1 MGAKKTDPD
10 KAATSEQPAGIRSN
24 NLLKESVVVRFAG
37 DSGDGMQTVGELF
50 SDASALLGDAIVTFP
65 DFPSEIRAPAGSL
78 PGVSGFQ
85 VHFGSKH
92 VMTPGDKADALVV
105 MNPAALKVNLRELEP
120 KGLLIINTG
129 NFTPTNLKKALY
141 ETNPLDDP
149 ALEDE
154 FRVLKV
160 DINALTA
167 EALKDLPLK
176 PALKSRS
183 NNFFALGIASWVYS
197 RPLDMT
203 LEWIES
209 KWRDRLPLIADANS
223 FALKAGYIVGECKD
237 VDIPQYTVQ
246 KRVLSDG
253 VYRKITGNEA
263 TALGLIAA
271 SENSWRDLVLGSYPI
286 TPATPILETL
296 SKHRN
301 FNVKTVQAEDEI
313 AAIGVAIGASFA
325 GALGVTTTSG
335 PGLCLKSE
343 ALGLAVITELPLVV
357 VNVQRAGPSTGLPTK
372 TEQADLLQ
380 TLYGRNGESPVI
392 VVAADSP
399 ADCFDTAVEAARL
412 ALHYRTP
419 VVMLTDTYLANGSE
433 PWKIPAVTDI
443 PDLSVEPIKHGEEYV
458 PYKRDP
464 KTLARRLA
472 VPGRPG
478 FEHRIGGLEKTDAG
492 LVSYDAENHEKMC
505 RLRAKK
511 VERLAED
518 LPPAAVMGAES
529 GKVLV
534 VGWGS
539 TRGSI
544 TMAVEQ
550 LQTEGHSVSY
560 THLRHLNPL
569 PKNLGELLKQ
579 FDHVVAPELNLG
591 QLSLVMRAK
600 YLVDVK
606 SINRVQG
613 RAFLISDLVKE
624 IKQYLPEAGK

>member
-1 MGAKKTDPD
+1 MA
-10 KAATSEQPAGIRSN
+10 EQTN
-24 NLLKESVVVRFAG
+24 TLMEKDSVVVRFAG

-50 SDASALLGDAIVTFP
+50 ADASALLGDAIVTFP

-85 VHFGSKH
+85 VHFGAVN

-120 KGLLIINTG
+120 KGLLIVNTG
-129 NFTPTNLKKALY
+129 SFTPTNLKKALY

-149 ALEDE
+149 ALEEE
-154 FRVLKV
+154 FRVIKV
-160 DINALTA
+160 DINALTN
-167 EALKDLPLK
+167 EALKDMPLK
-176 PALKSRS
+176 PALRARCK
-183 NNFFALGIASWVYS
+183 NFFALGITYWVYS
-197 RPLDMT
+197 RPLEVT
-203 LEWIES
+203 LEWIET
-209 KWRDRLPLIADANS
+209 KWRDRIPLMADANS
-223 FALKAGYIVGECKD
+223 LALKTGYIVGENND
-237 VDIPQYTVQ
+237 IDIPQYIVH
-246 KRVLSDG
+246 KRMLEDG

-271 SENSWRDLVLGSYPI
+271 AENSWRDLVLGSYPI

-325 GALGVTTTSG
+325 GALAVTTTSG

-357 VNVQRAGPSTGLPTK
+357 INVQRAGPSTGLPTK

-380 TLYGRNGESPVI
+380 TLYGRNGESPV
-392 VVAADSP
+392 VVIAADSP
-399 ADCFDTAVEAARL
+399 SDCFDCAIEASRI
-412 ALHYRTP
+412 ALKYRTP

-433 PWKIPAVTDI
+433 PWKVPSVTDI
-443 PDLSVEPIKHGEEYV
+443 PDISVEPIRQGEEYV

-492 LVSYDAENHEKMC
+492 VVSYDAENHEKMC
-505 RLRAKK
+505 RLRADK
-511 VERLAED
+511 VKGIANDIPLPD
-518 LPPAAVMGAES
+518 LLGEPT
-529 GKVLV
+529 GKLLV
-534 VGWGS
+534 IGWGS
-539 TRGSI
+539 TYGAI
-544 TMAVEQ
+544 KMAVER
-550 LQTEGHSVSY
+550 LQSEKESVSY
-560 THLRHLNPL
+560 IHLRHINPL
-569 PKNLGELLKQ
+569 PNGLGELMKQ
-579 FDHVVAPELNLG
+579 FDTVVVPEMNLG
-591 QLSLVMRAK
+591 QLSLVLRAEF
-600 YLVDVK
+600 LVDVK
-606 SINRVQG
+606 SVNKVQG
-613 RAFLISDLVKE
+613 RMFQISELVDAFRKHL
-624 IKQYLPEAGK
+624 

>member
-1 MGAKKTDPD
+1 MAEKKSPLI
-10 KAATSEQPAGIRSN
+10 E
-24 NLLKESVVVRFAG
+24 KESVVVRFAG

-85 VHFGSKH
+85 VHFGSRH

-105 MNPAALKVNLRELEP
+105 MNPAALKVNLKELEP

-129 NFTPTNLKKALY
+129 NFTPVNLKKAAY

-149 ALEDE
+149 ALDDE

-160 DINALTA
+160 DINALVA
-167 EALKDLPLK
+167 ETLKELPLK

-183 NNFFALGIASWVYS
+183 KNFFALGITYWVFS
-197 RPLDMT
+197 RPLDAT

-209 KWRDRLPLIADANS
+209 KWREHLPLVADANS
-223 FALKAGYIVGECKD
+223 LALKAGYIVGENKD
-237 VDIPQYTVQ
+237 IDIPQYTIQ
-246 KRVLSDG
+246 QRALEDG

-313 AAIGVAIGASFA
+313 AAIGVALGAAFA

-343 ALGLAVITELPLVV
+343 ALGLAVITELPLVI

-380 TLYGRNGESPVI
+380 SLYGRNGESPVI

-399 ADCFDTAVEAARL
+399 ADCFDTAIEAARL
-412 ALHYRTP
+412 ALKYRTP
-419 VVMLTDTYLANGSE
+419 VIMLTDTYLANGSE
-433 PWKIPAVTDI
+433 PWKIPTVTDI
-443 PDLSVEPIKHGEEYV
+443 PDLSVEPIKMGEEYV
-458 PYKRDP
+458 PYRRSP

-472 VPGRPG
+472 IPGRPG
-478 FEHRIGGLEKTDAG
+478 FEHRIGGLEKTEDG
-492 LVSYDAENHEKMC
+492 VVSYDAENHEKMC
-505 RLRAKK
+505 RLRAQK

-518 LPPAAVMGAES
+518 LPPAEVVGEKS

-539 TRGSI
+539 TRGAI
-544 TMAVEQ
+544 AMAVER
-550 LQTEGHSVSY
+550 LQAEGKAVSHV
-560 THLRHLNPL
+560 HLRYLNPL
-569 PKNLGELLKQ
+569 PKNLGELMKQ

-591 QLSLVMRAK
+591 QLSLVLRAK

-606 SINRVQG
+606 SISKVQG
-613 RAFLISDLVKE
+613 RAFLISELVE
-624 IKQYLPEAGK
+624 QIKNYL

>member
-1 MGAKKTDPD
+1 MTEHKSQLMERD
-10 KAATSEQPAGIRSN
+10 
-24 NLLKESVVVRFAG
+24 SVVVRFAG

-50 SDASALLGDAIVTFP
+50 ADASALLGDAIVTFP

-85 VHFGSKH
+85 VHFGSNN

-120 KGLLIINTG
+120 KGLLIVNTG
-129 NFTPTNLKKALY
+129 AFTPANLKKALY

-154 FRVLKV
+154 FRVIKL
-160 DINALTA
+160 DIDALTA

-176 PALKSRS
+176 PALRARCK
-183 NNFFALGIASWVYS
+183 NFFALGITYWVFS
-197 RPLDMT
+197 RPLDLT
-203 LEWIES
+203 LDWIET
-209 KWRDRLPLIADANS
+209 KWREKLPMMADANS
-223 FALKAGYIVGECKD
+223 IALKTGYIVGENKD
-237 VDIPQYTVQ
+237 IDIPQYTVQ
-246 KRVLSDG
+246 KRVLADG
-253 VYRKITGNEA
+253 IYRKITGNEA

-357 VNVQRAGPSTGLPTK
+357 VNVQRAGPSTGMPTK

-380 TLYGRNGESPVI
+380 TLYGRNGESPVA

-399 ADCFDTAVEAARL
+399 ADCFACAIEAARI
-412 ALHYRTP
+412 ALKYRMP

-433 PWKIPAVTDI
+433 PWKIPAVTEI
-443 PDLSVEPIKHGEEYV
+443 PDISVEPIKHGTHYV
-458 PYKRDP
+458 PYRRDP
-464 KTLARRLA
+464 VTLARKLA
-472 VPGRPG
+472 IPGRPG
-478 FEHRIGGLEKTDAG
+478 FEHRIGGLEKTEAG

-505 RLRAKK
+505 RLRAEK
-511 VERLAED
+511 VKRIAND
-518 LPPAAVMGAES
+518 IPPVQVEGDAS
-529 GKVLV
+529 GKLLV
-534 VGWGS
+534 IGWGS
-539 TRGSI
+539 TRGAI
-544 TMAVEQ
+544 TMAVERLRAEGKKVSQ
-550 LQTEGHSVSY
+550 L
-560 THLRHLNPL
+560 HLRHLNPL
-569 PKNLGELLKQ
+569 PRNLGELMRA
-579 FDHVVAPELNLG
+579 FEHVVVPEINLG
-591 QLSLVMRAK
+591 QLSLVLRAE

-606 SINRVQG
+606 SFNRIQG
-613 RAFLISDLVKE
+613 RMFRISELVE
-624 IKQYLPEAGK
+624 GIRQYL

>member
-1 MGAKKTDPD
+1 MAETK
-10 KAATSEQPAGIRSN
+10 
-24 NLLKESVVVRFAG
+24 LKLEEKDSVVVRFAG

-50 SDASALLGDAIVTFP
+50 SDTSALLGDAILTFP
-65 DFPSEIRAPAGSL
+65 DFPSEIRAPLGSL

-85 VHFGSKH
+85 VHFGSKK

-129 NFTPTNLKKALY
+129 TFTPANLKKAHY

-154 FRVLKV
+154 FRVIKV

-167 EALKDLPLK
+167 DALADLPLK
-176 PALKSRS
+176 AALKSRS
-183 NNFFALGIASWVYS
+183 RNFFALGITYWVYS
-197 RPLDMT
+197 RPLEVT
-203 LEWIES
+203 LDWIES
-209 KWRDRLPLIADANS
+209 KWREKLPLVADANLL
-223 FALKAGYIVGECKD
+223 ALKTGYIVGENKD
-237 VDIPQYTVQ
+237 IDIPHYTVQ
-246 KRVLSDG
+246 RRALEDG
-253 VYRKITGNEA
+253 TYRKITGNEA

-296 SKHRN
+296 AKHRN

-357 VNVQRAGPSTGLPTK
+357 INVQRAGPSTGLPTK

-380 TLYGRNGESPVI
+380 ALYGRNGESPVV

-399 ADCFDTAVEAARL
+399 VDCFDTAIEASRI
-412 ALHYRTP
+412 ALKYRTP

-433 PWKIPAVTDI
+433 PWKIPTVTELPDI
-443 PDLSVEPIKHGEEYV
+443 SVVPIKHGEEYV
-458 PYKRDP
+458 PYQRNS

-472 VPGRPG
+472 LPGRPG
-478 FEHRIGGLEKTDAG
+478 FEHRIGGLEKTEAG
-492 LVSYDAENHEKMC
+492 AVSYDGENHEKMC
-505 RLRAKK
+505 RLRAEK
-511 VERLAED
+511 VAKMANS
-518 LPPAAVMGAES
+518 LPPAEVLGEKS

-534 VGWGS
+534 IGWGS

-550 LQTEGHSVSY
+550 LQAEGHAVSY

-569 PKNLGELLKQ
+569 PKNIGELMKQ
-579 FDHVVAPELNLG
+579 YDHVVAPEMNLG
-591 QLSLVMRAK
+591 QLSLVLRAK

-606 SINRVQG
+606 SINKVQG
-613 RAFLISDLVKE
+613 RAFLISELVE
-624 IKQYLPEAGK
+624 GIKKYL

>member
-1 MGAKKTDPD
+1 MAEKK
-10 KAATSEQPAGIRSN
+10 SN
-24 NLLKESVVVRFAG
+24 LIEKESVVVRFAG

-50 SDASALLGDAIVTFP
+50 SDASALLGDAIITFP

-85 VHFGSKH
+85 VHFGCRN

-105 MNPAALKVNLRELEP
+105 MNPAALKVNLKELEP
-120 KGLLIINTG
+120 KGLLIVNTG
-129 NFTPTNLKKALY
+129 NFTPANLKKALY

-160 DINALTA
+160 DINALVT
-167 EALKDLPLK
+167 ETLKELSLK
-176 PALKSRS
+176 PALKSRCK
-183 NNFFALGIASWVYS
+183 NFFALGITYWVFS
-197 RPLDMT
+197 RPLDAT

-209 KWRDRLPLIADANS
+209 KWREHQPLIADANS
-223 FALKAGYIVGECKD
+223 LALKAGFIVGENKD
-237 VDIPQYTVQ
+237 IDIPQYTIQ
-246 KRVLSDG
+246 PRVLEDG

-343 ALGLAVITELPLVV
+343 ALGLAVITELPLVI

-380 TLYGRNGESPVI
+380 SFYGRNGESPVI
-392 VVAADSP
+392 IVAAASP
-399 ADCFDTAVEAARL
+399 SDCFDTAIEAVRL
-412 ALHYRTP
+412 ALKYRTP
-419 VVMLTDTYLANGSE
+419 VIMLSDTYLANGSE
-433 PWKIPAVTDI
+433 PWKIPRVTEI
-443 PDLSVEPIKHGEEYV
+443 PDLSVEPIKAGEEYI
-458 PYKRDP
+458 PYQRDP

-472 VPGRPG
+472 IPGRPG
-478 FEHRIGGLEKTDAG
+478 FEHRIGGLEKTEDG
-492 LVSYDAENHEKMC
+492 VVSYDADNHEKMC
-505 RLRAKK
+505 RLRAQK

-518 LPPAAVMGAES
+518 LPPTKVTGEES

-539 TRGSI
+539 TRGAI
-544 TMAVEQ
+544 AMAVER
-550 LQTEGHSVSY
+550 LRSEGASVSCV
-560 THLRHLNPL
+560 HLRYLNPL
-569 PKNLGELLKQ
+569 PKNLENLMKQ
-579 FDHVVAPELNLG
+579 FDHVLAPELNLG
-591 QLSLVMRAK
+591 QLSLILRAK

-606 SINRVQG
+606 SINKVKG
-613 RAFLISDLVKE
+613 RAFLISELVDGIRE
-624 IKQYLPEAGK
+624 YL

>member
-1 MGAKKTDPD
+1 MAEK
-10 KAATSEQPAGIRSN
+10 ESN
-24 NLLKESVVVRFAG
+24 LIEKESVVVRFAG

-105 MNPAALKVNLRELEP
+105 MNPAALKVNLKELEP

-129 NFTPTNLKKALY
+129 NFTPVNLKKALY
-141 ETNPLDDP
+141 KTNPLDDP

-160 DINALTA
+160 DINTLVS
-167 EALKDLPLK
+167 EALKELPLK
-176 PALKSRS
+176 PALKSRCK
-183 NNFFALGIASWVYS
+183 NFFALGITYWVYS
-197 RPLDMT
+197 RPLDAT

-209 KWRDRLPLIADANS
+209 KWREHLPLIADANS
-223 FALKAGYIVGECKD
+223 LALKTGYIVGENKD
-237 VDIPQYTVQ
+237 IDIPQYTVH
-246 KRVLSDG
+246 KRVVEDG

-296 SKHRN
+296 AKHRN

-343 ALGLAVITELPLVV
+343 ALGLAVITELPLVI
-357 VNVQRAGPSTGLPTK
+357 VNVQRAGPCTGLPTK

-380 TLYGRNGESPVI
+380 SLYGRNGESPVI
-392 VVAADSP
+392 VIAADSP
-399 ADCFDTAVEAARL
+399 ADCFDTAIEAARL
-412 ALHYRTP
+412 ALKYRTP
-419 VVMLTDTYLANGSE
+419 VIMLTDTYLANGSE
-433 PWKIPAVTDI
+433 PWKIPTVTDI
-443 PDLSVEPIKHGEEYV
+443 PDLSVEPIKQGEEYV
-458 PYKRDP
+458 PYKRNS

-478 FEHRIGGLEKTDAG
+478 FEHRIGGLEKTEDG
-492 LVSYDAENHEKMC
+492 VVSYDGENHEEMC
-505 RLRAKK
+505 RIRARK

-518 LPPAAVMGAES
+518 LPPAKVMGEES

-539 TRGSI
+539 TRGAI
-544 TMAVEQ
+544 AMAVEQ
-550 LQTEGHSVSY
+550 LQTEGHAVSH
-560 THLRHLNPL
+560 THLRYLNPL
-569 PKNLGELLKQ
+569 PKNLGKLMKQ
-579 FDHVVAPELNLG
+579 FDQVVAPELNLG
-591 QLSLVMRAK
+591 QLSLVLRAK
-600 YLVDVK
+600 FLIDVK
-606 SINRVQG
+606 PISKVQG
-613 RAFLISDLVKE
+613 CSFLISELVE
-624 IKQYLPEAGK
+624 QIKKYL

>member
-1 MGAKKTDPD
+1 MA
-10 KAATSEQPAGIRSN
+10 EQTGS
-24 NLLKESVVVRFAG
+24 LMEKDSVVVRFAG

-50 SDASALLGDAIVTFP
+50 ADASALLGDAIVTFP
-65 DFPSEIRAPAGSL
+65 DFPSEIRAPSGSL

-85 VHFGSKH
+85 VHFGSKS

-120 KGLLIINTG
+120 KGLLIVNTG
-129 NFTPTNLKKALY
+129 AFNATNLKKALY
-141 ETNPLDDP
+141 TSNPLDDP
-149 ALEDE
+149 ALEE
-154 FRVLKV
+154 AYQVIKV
-160 DINALTA
+160 DINALTD
-167 EALKDLPLK
+167 EALKHLPLK
-176 PALKSRS
+176 PALRARCK
-183 NNFFALGIASWVYS
+183 NFFALGITYWVYS

-203 LEWIES
+203 LEWIET
-209 KWRDRLPLIADANS
+209 KWRTNLPMMADANS
-223 FALKAGYIVGECKD
+223 IALKTGYIVGENKD
-237 VDIPQYTVQ
+237 VNLPQYTVH
-246 KRVLSDG
+246 KRVLQDG
-253 VYRKITGNEA
+253 IYRKITGNEA

-271 SENSWRDLVLGSYPI
+271 AENSFRDLVLGSYPI

-343 ALGLAVITELPLVV
+343 ALGLAVITELPLIV

-380 TLYGRNGESPVI
+380 TFYGRNGESPVAI
-392 VVAADSP
+392 IAADSP
-399 ADCFDTAVEAARL
+399 ADCFNCAIEAARI

-433 PWKIPAVTDI
+433 PWKVPNVTDI
-443 PDLSVEPIKHGEEYV
+443 PDISVEPIKHGEPYV
-458 PYKRDP
+458 PYRRNP

-478 FEHRIGGLEKTDAG
+478 FEHRIGGLEKTEAG
-492 LVSYDAENHEKMC
+492 AVSYDAENHDKMC
-505 RLRAKK
+505 RLRAEK
-511 VERLAED
+511 VQRIAD
-518 LPPAAVMGAES
+518 SIPPVEVLGEKS

-534 VGWGS
+534 IGWGS
-539 TRGSI
+539 TRGAI
-544 TMAVEQ
+544 TMAVER
-550 LQTEGHSVSY
+550 LQTDGASVSY
-560 THLRHLNPL
+560 IHLRHLNPL
-569 PKNLGELLKQ
+569 PGNVGELMKQ
-579 FDHVVAPELNLG
+579 FEHVVVPEINLG
-591 QLSLVMRAK
+591 QLSRILRAE

-606 SINRVQG
+606 SINKVSG
-613 RAFLISDLVKE
+613 RMFLIADLVE
-624 IKQYLPEAGK
+624 GIQEFL

>member
-1 MGAKKTDPD
+1 MTEKKP
-10 KAATSEQPAGIRSN
+10 
-24 NLLKESVVVRFAG
+24 NLVEKDSVVVRFAG

-85 VHFGSKH
+85 VHFGAKQ

-129 NFTPTNLKKALY
+129 SFSKGNLKKALY

-154 FRVLKV
+154 FRLLKV

-176 PALKSRS
+176 PALKSRCK
-183 NNFFALGIASWVYS
+183 NFFALGITYWVYS
-197 RPLDMT
+197 RPPDAT
-203 LEWIES
+203 LEWIET
-209 KWRDRLPLIADANS
+209 KWREHLPLIADANS
-223 FALKAGYIVGECKD
+223 LALKAGYIVGENKD
-237 VDIPQYTVQ
+237 IDIPHYTVQ
-246 KRVLSDG
+246 KRVLEDG
-253 VYRKITGNEA
+253 TYRKITGNEA

-372 TEQADLLQ
+372 TEQSDLLQ
-380 TLYGRNGESPVI
+380 TLYGRNGESPV
-392 VVAADSP
+392 VVIAADSP
-399 ADCFDTAVEAARL
+399 ADCFDTAIEAVHL
-412 ALHYRTP
+412 ALKYRSP

-433 PWKIPAVTDI
+433 PWKIPGVTDI
-443 PDLSVEPIKHGEEYV
+443 PDLSVEPIRQGEDYV
-458 PYKRDP
+458 PYSRDP

-478 FEHRIGGLEKTDAG
+478 FEHRIGGLEKTDEG
-492 LVSYDAENHEKMC
+492 VVSYDPENHEKMC
-505 RLRAKK
+505 RLRARK
-511 VERLAED
+511 VERMAED
-518 LPPAAVMGAES
+518 LPPSEVMGKAD

-550 LQTEGHSVSY
+550 LQAEGHAISY
-560 THLRHLNPL
+560 THLRYLNPL
-569 PKNLGELLKQ
+569 PKNLGGLMKQ

-591 QLSLVMRAK
+591 QLSLVLRAK

-606 SINRVQG
+606 SISKVQG
-613 RAFLISDLVKE
+613 RAFLISELVEQIKE
-624 IKQYLPEAGK
+624 YL

>member
-1 MGAKKTDPD
+1 MTEPKTHLMEKD
-10 KAATSEQPAGIRSN
+10 
-24 NLLKESVVVRFAG
+24 SVVVRFAG

-50 SDASALLGDAIVTFP
+50 ADASALLGDAIVTFP
-65 DFPSEIRAPAGSL
+65 DFPSEIRAPSGSL

-85 VHFGSKH
+85 VHFGCKS
-92 VMTPGDKADALVV
+92 VMTPGDKADALIV

-120 KGLLIINTG
+120 KGLLIVNTG
-129 NFTPTNLKKALY
+129 AFNTANLKKALY
-141 ETNPLDDP
+141 TSNPLDDP

-154 FRVLKV
+154 YRVLKV

-167 EALKDLPLK
+167 EALKDLPLNPSLRARCK
-176 PALKSRS
+176 
-183 NNFFALGIASWVYS
+183 NFFALGITYWVYS

-203 LEWIES
+203 LEWIET
-209 KWRDRLPLIADANS
+209 KWRKTLPLMADANS
-223 FALKAGYIVGECKD
+223 IALKIGYIVGENKD
-237 VDIPQYTVQ
+237 LDIPHYSVNR
-246 KRVLSDG
+246 RVLEDG
-253 VYRKITGNEA
+253 IYRKITGNEA

-271 SENSWRDLVLGSYPI
+271 AENSFRDLVLGSYPI

-296 SKHRN
+296 AKHRN

-380 TLYGRNGESPVI
+380 TFYGRNGESPVAI
-392 VVAADSP
+392 IAADSP
-399 ADCFDTAVEAARL
+399 GDCFDCAIEAARI

-433 PWKIPAVTDI
+433 PWKVPDVTDI
-443 PDLSVEPIKHGEEYV
+443 PDISVEPIKHGESYA
-458 PYKRDP
+458 PYQRNS

-478 FEHRIGGLEKTDAG
+478 FEHRIGGLEKTEAG
-492 LVSYDAENHEKMC
+492 AVSYDAENHDKMC
-505 RLRAKK
+505 RLRAEK
-511 VERLAED
+511 VQRIADNIPEAQVLGKAK
-518 LPPAAVMGAES
+518 

-534 VGWGS
+534 IGWGS
-539 TRGSI
+539 TRGAI
-544 TMAVEQ
+544 TMAVER
-550 LQTEGHSVSY
+550 LQTEGASVSY

-569 PKNLGELLKQ
+569 PKNLGELMTQ
-579 FDHVVAPELNLG
+579 FEHVVVPELNLG
-591 QLSLVMRAK
+591 QLSRILRAE

-606 SINRVQG
+606 SINKVPG
-613 RAFLISDLVKE
+613 RMFQISDLVAGIRE
-624 IKQYLPEAGK
+624 YL

>member
-1 MGAKKTDPD
+1 MAETKKNTLMEKD
-10 KAATSEQPAGIRSN
+10 
-24 NLLKESVVVRFAG
+24 SVVVRFAG

-50 SDASALLGDAIVTFP
+50 ADASALLGDAIVTFP

-85 VHFGSKH
+85 VHFGATN
-92 VMTPGDKADALVV
+92 VMTPGDRADALVV

-129 NFTPTNLKKALY
+129 SFTPTNLKKALY

-154 FRVLKV
+154 FRVIKV
-160 DINALTA
+160 DINALTN
-167 EALKDLPLK
+167 EALKEMPLK
-176 PALKSRS
+176 PALRARCK
-183 NNFFALGIASWVYS
+183 NFFALGITYWVYS
-197 RPLDMT
+197 RPLELT
-203 LEWIES
+203 LEWIET
-209 KWRDRLPLIADANS
+209 KWREKIPLMADANS
-223 FALKAGYIVGECKD
+223 LALKTGYIVGENKD
-237 VDIPQYTVQ
+237 VDIPQYTVH
-246 KRVLSDG
+246 KRMLGDG

-325 GALGVTTTSG
+325 GALAVTTTSG

-380 TLYGRNGESPVI
+380 TLYGRNGESPV
-392 VVAADSP
+392 VVLAADSP
-399 ADCFDTAVEAARL
+399 SDCFDCAIEASRL
-412 ALHYRTP
+412 ALKYRTP

-433 PWKIPAVTDI
+433 PWKIPGVTDI
-443 PDLSVEPIKHGEEYV
+443 PDISVEPIRQGEEYV
-458 PYKRDP
+458 PYKRDS

-478 FEHRIGGLEKTDAG
+478 FEHRIGGLEKTETG

-505 RLRAKK
+505 RLRAEKIK
-511 VERLAED
+511 GIANDIPLPD
-518 LPPAAVMGAES
+518 LLGEPK

-534 VGWGS
+534 IGWGS
-539 TRGSI
+539 THGAIR
-544 TMAVEQ
+544 MAVER
-550 LQTEGHSVSY
+550 LHAEKRSVSY
-560 THLRHLNPL
+560 IHLRHLNPL
-569 PKNLGELLKQ
+569 PLGLGELMKS
-579 FDHVVAPELNLG
+579 FDTVVLPEMNLG
-591 QLSLVMRAK
+591 QLSLVLRAE
-600 YLVDVK
+600 YLIDVK
-606 SINRVQG
+606 SINKVQG
-613 RAFLISDLVKE
+613 RMFQISELVESIKE
-624 IKQYLPEAGK
+624 YL

>member
-1 MGAKKTDPD
+1 MTEKKSD
-10 KAATSEQPAGIRSN
+10 
-24 NLLKESVVVRFAG
+24 LLEKDSVVVRFAG

-50 SDASALLGDAIVTFP
+50 SDASALLGDSIVTFP

-85 VHFGSKH
+85 VHFGSRR
-92 VMTPGDKADALVV
+92 VMTPGDRADALVV
-105 MNPAALKVNLRELEP
+105 MNPAALKVNLKYLEP
-120 KGLLIINTG
+120 KGLLIVNSG
-129 NFTPTNLKKALY
+129 NFTPPNLKKALY
-141 ETNPLDDP
+141 KKNPLDDP

-154 FRVLKV
+154 FRVIKV
-160 DINALTA
+160 DINTLTT
-167 EALKDLPLK
+167 EALKELPLK
-176 PALKSRS
+176 PALKSRCR
-183 NNFFALGIASWVYS
+183 NFFALGIASWVYS
-197 RPLDMT
+197 RPLDAT

-209 KWRDRLPLIADANS
+209 KWRERLPLIADANS
-223 FALKAGYIVGECKD
+223 LALKTGYIVGENKD
-237 VDIPQYTVQ
+237 VDIPHYTVQ
-246 KRVLSDG
+246 RRALEDG
-253 VYRKITGNEA
+253 IYRKITGNEA

-286 TPATPILETL
+286 TPATPILEML

-313 AAIGVAIGASFA
+313 AAIGVAIGASFS
-325 GALGVTTTSG
+325 GAIGVTTTSG

-380 TLYGRNGESPVI
+380 ALYGRNGESPVI

-399 ADCFDTAVEAARL
+399 ADCFDTAIEAVRL
-412 ALHYRTP
+412 ALKYRSP

-433 PWKIPAVTDI
+433 PWKIPEVTKL
-443 PDLSVEPIKHGEEYV
+443 PDVSVEPIKHGEEYV
-458 PYKRDP
+458 PYQRDP

-492 LVSYDAENHEKMC
+492 IVSYDAGNHEKMC
-505 RLRAKK
+505 RLRARKI
-511 VERLAED
+511 ERLAED
-518 LPPAAVMGAES
+518 LPPAAVLGEES

-539 TRGSI
+539 TRGPI
-544 TMAVEQ
+544 NMAVER
-550 LQTEGHSVSY
+550 LQAEGHSVSHV
-560 THLRHLNPL
+560 HLRHLNPL
-569 PKNLGELLKQ
+569 PKNLGELMKR
-579 FDHVVAPELNLG
+579 FDHVVAPEINLG
-591 QLSLVMRAK
+591 QLSLVLRAK

-606 SINRVQG
+606 SISKVQG
-613 RAFLISDLVKE
+613 RAFLISELVEQIKE
-624 IKQYLPEAGK
+624 YL

>member
-1 MGAKKTDPD
+1 MVEQTDRMMEKD
-10 KAATSEQPAGIRSN
+10 
-24 NLLKESVVVRFAG
+24 SVVIRFAG

-50 SDASALLGDAIVTFP
+50 ADASALLGDAIVTFP

-85 VHFGSKH
+85 VNFGAAN
-92 VMTPGDKADALVV
+92 VRTPGDRADALVV
-105 MNPAALKVNLRELEP
+105 MNPAALKVNLHELEP

-129 NFTPTNLKKALY
+129 GFTPSNLKKALY
-141 ETNPLDDP
+141 DTSPLDDA

-154 FRVLKV
+154 YRVIKV
-160 DINALTA
+160 DINALTN
-167 EALKDLPLK
+167 EALKDLPLT
-176 PALKSRS
+176 PALRARCK
-183 NNFFALGIASWVYS
+183 NFFALGIAYWVFS

-203 LEWIES
+203 LEWIET
-209 KWRDRLPLIADANS
+209 KWRERLPLMADANS
-223 FALKAGYIVGECKD
+223 LALKAGYIVGENKN
-237 VDIPQYTVQ
+237 VDIPRYTVHRR
-246 KRVLSDG
+246 KLEDG

-286 TPATPILETL
+286 TPATPILEIL
-296 SKHRN
+296 AKHRN

-380 TLYGRNGESPVI
+380 TLYGRNGESPVA

-399 ADCFDTAVEAARL
+399 ADCFECAIEASRI
-412 ALHYRTP
+412 ALKYRTP

-433 PWKIPAVTDI
+433 PWKIPAVTEI
-443 PDLSVEPIKHGEEYV
+443 PDISVEPIKHGEEYV
-458 PYKRDP
+458 PYRRDP
-464 KTLARRLA
+464 KTGARRLA

-478 FEHRIGGLEKTDAG
+478 FEHRIGGLEKTEAG
-492 LVSYDAENHEKMC
+492 QVSYDGENHERMC
-505 RLRAKK
+505 RLRAEK
-511 VERLAED
+511 VKGIAND
-518 LPPAAVMGAES
+518 IPLPRVLGEES
-529 GKVLV
+529 GKLLL

-539 TRGSI
+539 TRGAI
-544 TMAVEQ
+544 TMAVER
-550 LQTEGHSVSY
+550 LQADGQPVSY
-560 THLRHLNPL
+560 IHLRHIHPL
-569 PKNLGELLKQ
+569 PHGLGELFRQ
-579 FDHVVAPELNLG
+579 FETVVVPEINLG
-591 QLSLVMRAK
+591 QLSLVLRAE

-613 RAFLISDLVKE
+613 RMFRVAELMDAIREL
-624 IKQYLPEAGK
+624 L

>member
-1 MGAKKTDPD
+1 MAESTNTLMEKD
-10 KAATSEQPAGIRSN
+10 
-24 NLLKESVVVRFAG
+24 SVVVRFAG

-50 SDASALLGDAIVTFP
+50 ADASALLGDAIVTFP
-65 DFPSEIRAPAGSL
+65 DYPSEIRAPAGSL

-85 VHFGSKH
+85 VHFGATS

-120 KGLLIINTG
+120 KGLLIVNTG
-129 NFTPTNLKKALY
+129 SFTAANLKKANY

-149 ALEDE
+149 ALEEE
-154 FRVLKV
+154 FRLIKV
-160 DINALTA
+160 DINALTN
-167 EALKDLPLK
+167 EALKEMPLK
-176 PALKSRS
+176 PALRARCK
-183 NNFFALGIASWVYS
+183 NFFALGITYWVFS

-203 LEWIES
+203 LEWIET
-209 KWRDRLPLIADANS
+209 KWREHLPMMADANS
-223 FALKAGYIVGECKD
+223 LALKTGYIVGENKD
-237 VDIPQYTVQ
+237 VDIPQYTVH
-246 KRVLSDG
+246 KRMLEDG
-253 VYRKITGNEA
+253 IYRKITGNEA

-271 SENSWRDLVLGSYPI
+271 AENSWRDLVLGSYPI

-313 AAIGVAIGASFA
+313 AAIGVAIGAAFA
-325 GALGVTTTSG
+325 GALAVTTTSG

-380 TLYGRNGESPVI
+380 TLYGRNGESPVVAI
-392 VVAADSP
+392 AADSP
-399 ADCFDTAVEAARL
+399 SDCFNCAIEAARI
-412 ALHYRTP
+412 ALKYRTP

-433 PWKIPAVTDI
+433 PWKVPEVTDI
-443 PDLSVEPIKHGEEYV
+443 PDISVEPIKHGENYV
-458 PYKRDP
+458 PYQRDP

-478 FEHRIGGLEKTDAG
+478 FEHRIGGLEKTEVG

-505 RLRAKK
+505 RLRAQK
-511 VERLAED
+511 VKGIAND
-518 LPPAAVMGAES
+518 IALPDVLGEQR

-539 TRGSI
+539 TRGAIS
-544 TMAVEQ
+544 MAVER
-550 LQTEGHSVSY
+550 LRKEGKAVGY
-560 THLRHLNPL
+560 IHLRHLNPL
-569 PKNLGELLKQ
+569 PHGLGDLMKQ
-579 FDHVVAPELNLG
+579 FETVVVPEMNLG
-591 QLSLVMRAK
+591 QLSLVLRAEF
-600 YLVDVK
+600 LVDVK
-606 SINRVQG
+606 SISKVQG
-613 RAFLISDLVKE
+613 RMFQIAELVEAISD
-624 IKQYLPEAGK
+624 YL

>member
-1 MGAKKTDPD
+1 MAKGDTHLIERD
-10 KAATSEQPAGIRSN
+10 A
-24 NLLKESVVVRFAG
+24 VVIRFAG

-50 SDASALLGDAIVTFP
+50 ADASALLGDAIVTFP

-85 VHFGSKH
+85 VHFGSGSI
-92 VMTPGDKADALVV
+92 MTPGDKADALIV

-120 KGLLIINTG
+120 KGLLIANTG
-129 NFTPTNLKKALY
+129 EFTPANLRKALY

-154 FRVLKV
+154 YRVIKI
-160 DINALTA
+160 DINTLTDGALR
-167 EALKDLPLK
+167 DLPLK
-176 PALKSRS
+176 PALRARCK
-183 NNFFALGIASWVYS
+183 NFFALGVAYWVFS
-197 RPLDMT
+197 RPLDLT
-203 LEWIES
+203 LEWIEA
-209 KWRDRLPLIADANS
+209 KWRKTLPMMADANS
-223 FALKAGYIVGECKD
+223 LALKAGYIVGENKD
-237 VDIPQYTVQ
+237 VDIPQYTVH
-246 KRVLSDG
+246 KRMLEDG
-253 VYRKITGNEA
+253 IYRKITGNEA

-357 VNVQRAGPSTGLPTK
+357 VNVQRAGPSTGMPTK

-380 TLYGRNGESPVI
+380 TLYGRNGESPVV

-399 ADCFDTAVEAARL
+399 ADCFDCAIEAARL
-412 ALHYRTP
+412 ALKYRTP
-419 VVMLTDTYLANGSE
+419 VVMLSDTYLANGSE

-443 PDLSVEPIKHGEEYV
+443 PDISVEPIKHGEQYI
-458 PYKRDP
+458 PYRRDP
-464 KTLARRLA
+464 RTLARRLA

-478 FEHRIGGLEKTDAG
+478 FEHRIGGLEKTETGA
-492 LVSYDAENHEKMC
+492 VSYDADNHEKMC
-505 RLRAKK
+505 RLRAEK
-511 VERLAED
+511 VARIAGD
-518 LPPAAVMGAES
+518 IPPAEVRGDRD

-539 TRGSI
+539 TRGAI
-544 TMAVEQ
+544 TVAVDRLRAEGLAVGQ
-550 LQTEGHSVSY
+550 L
-560 THLRHLNPL
+560 HLRHLNPL
-569 PKNLGELLKQ
+569 PANLGDVLRAYE
-579 FDHVVAPELNLG
+579 HVVCAELNLG
-591 QLSLVMRAK
+591 QLSRVLRAE

-606 SINRVQG
+606 SFNRIQG
-613 RAFLISDLVKE
+613 RMFRIDELMEGIREYV
-624 IKQYLPEAGK
+624 

>member
-1 MGAKKTDPD
+1 MA
-10 KAATSEQPAGIRSN
+10 EQTN
-24 NLLKESVVVRFAG
+24 TLMEKDSVVVRFAG

-50 SDASALLGDAIVTFP
+50 ADASALLGDAIVTFP

-85 VHFGSKH
+85 VHFGATN

-129 NFTPTNLKKALY
+129 SFTPTNLKKALY
-141 ETNPLDDP
+141 EINPLDDP

-154 FRVLKV
+154 FRVIKV
-160 DINALTA
+160 DINALTN
-167 EALKDLPLK
+167 EALKDMPLK
-176 PALKSRS
+176 PALRARCK
-183 NNFFALGIASWVYS
+183 NFFALGITYWVFS

-203 LEWIES
+203 LEWIET
-209 KWRDRLPLIADANS
+209 KWREKIPLMADANS
-223 FALKAGYIVGECKD
+223 LALKTGYIVGENKD
-237 VDIPQYTVQ
+237 VDIPQYTVH
-246 KRVLSDG
+246 KRMLEDG

-380 TLYGRNGESPVI
+380 TLYGRNGESPV
-392 VVAADSP
+392 VVIAADSP
-399 ADCFDTAVEAARL
+399 SDCFDCAIEASRI
-412 ALHYRTP
+412 ALKFRTP

-433 PWKIPAVTDI
+433 PWKVPSVTDI
-443 PDLSVEPIKHGEEYV
+443 PDISVEPIKHGEDYI

-478 FEHRIGGLEKTDAG
+478 FEHRIGGLEKTETG

-505 RLRAKK
+505 RLRAEK
-511 VERLAED
+511 VKGIAHD
-518 LPPAAVMGAES
+518 IPLPDVLGEQS

-534 VGWGS
+534 IGWGS
-539 TRGSI
+539 TYGAIR
-544 TMAVEQ
+544 MAAERMQ
-550 LQTEGHSVSY
+550 ADGLSVSY
-560 THLRHLNPL
+560 IHLRHLNPL
-569 PKNLGELLKQ
+569 PNGLGELMKQ
-579 FDHVVAPELNLG
+579 FETVVVPEMNLG
-591 QLSLVMRAK
+591 QLSLILRAE

-606 SINRVQG
+606 SINKIKG
-613 RAFLISDLVKE
+613 RMFQISELVDA
-624 IKQYLPEAGK
+624 IKDHL

>member
-1 MGAKKTDPD
+1 MADKTDALMEKD
-10 KAATSEQPAGIRSN
+10 
-24 NLLKESVVVRFAG
+24 SVVVRFAG

-50 SDASALLGDAIVTFP
+50 ADASALLGDAIVTFP
-65 DFPSEIRAPAGSL
+65 DFPSEIRAPSGSL

-85 VHFGSKH
+85 VHFGASN
-92 VMTPGDKADALVV
+92 VMTPGDRADALVV

-129 NFTPTNLKKALY
+129 GFTPANLKKALY

-149 ALEDE
+149 ALEEE
-154 FRVLKV
+154 FRVIKV
-160 DINALTA
+160 DINALTN
-167 EALKDLPLK
+167 EALKDMPLK
-176 PALKSRS
+176 PALRARCK
-183 NNFFALGIASWVYS
+183 NFFALGITYWVFS

-203 LEWIES
+203 LEWIET
-209 KWRDRLPLIADANS
+209 KWRERIPLMADANS
-223 FALKAGYIVGECKD
+223 LALKTGYIVGENKD
-237 VDIPQYTVQ
+237 IDIPQYTVH
-246 KRVLSDG
+246 KRMLEDG

-325 GALGVTTTSG
+325 GSLGVTTTSG

-380 TLYGRNGESPVI
+380 TLYGRNGESPV
-392 VVAADSP
+392 VVIAADSP
-399 ADCFDTAVEAARL
+399 ADCFNCAIEAASL
-412 ALHYRTP
+412 ALKYRTP

-433 PWKIPAVTDI
+433 PWKVPTVTEI
-443 PDLSVEPIKHGEEYV
+443 PDISVEPIRHGEEYI
-458 PYKRDP
+458 PYRRDP

-472 VPGRPG
+472 IPGRPG
-478 FEHRIGGLEKTDAG
+478 FEHRIGGLEKTEAG

-505 RLRAKK
+505 RLRAEK
-511 VERLAED
+511 VKNIANGIS
-518 LPPAAVMGAES
+518 LPEVLGEQT
-529 GKVLV
+529 GDVLV

-539 TRGSI
+539 TRGAI
-544 TMAVEQ
+544 TMAVER
-550 LQTEGHSVSY
+550 LQADGHSVSY
-560 THLRHLNPL
+560 IHLRHINPL
-569 PKNLGELLKQ
+569 PNGLGDLLKK
-579 FDHVVAPELNLG
+579 FKTVVVPEMNLG
-591 QLSLVMRAK
+591 QLSLVLRAE

-606 SINRVQG
+606 SINKVQG
-613 RAFLISDLVKE
+613 RMFQISELVDDIRE
-624 IKQYLPEAGK
+624 HLQGENHGSN

>member
-1 MGAKKTDPD
+1 MAEKK
-10 KAATSEQPAGIRSN
+10 SN
-24 NLLKESVVVRFAG
+24 LIEKDSVVVRFAG

-50 SDASALLGDAIVTFP
+50 ADASALLGDAIVTFP

-85 VHFGSKH
+85 VHFGCTS
-92 VMTPGDKADALVV
+92 VMTPGDKADALIV

-120 KGLLIINTG
+120 KGLLIVNTG
-129 NFTPTNLKKALY
+129 SFTAPNLKKALY

-154 FRVLKV
+154 YTVFKV

-176 PALKSRS
+176 PALRARCK
-183 NNFFALGIASWVYS
+183 NFFSLGIAYWVYS

-203 LEWIES
+203 LEWIET
-209 KWRDRLPLIADANS
+209 KWREKLPMMADANTL
-223 FALKAGYIVGECKD
+223 ALKAGFIVGENKD
-237 VDIPQYTVQ
+237 ISLPQYSVH
-246 KRVLSDG
+246 KRILEDG
-253 VYRKITGNEA
+253 IYRKITGNEA

-313 AAIGVAIGASFA
+313 AAIGVAIGAAFA

-380 TLYGRNGESPVI
+380 TLYGRNGESPVAVI
-392 VVAADSP
+392 AADSP
-399 ADCFDTAVEAARL
+399 SDCFDCAIEAARI
-412 ALHYRTP
+412 ALKFRTP

-433 PWKIPAVTDI
+433 PWKVPEVTDI
-443 PDLSVEPIKHGEEYV
+443 PDISVEPIKQGEAYI
-458 PYKRDP
+458 PYQRDP

-478 FEHRIGGLEKTDAG
+478 FEHRIGGLEKTENG
-492 LVSYDAENHEKMC
+492 VVSYDAENHETMC
-505 RLRAKK
+505 RLRAEK
-511 VERLAED
+511 VQRIAD
-518 LPPAAVMGAES
+518 DIPPLHVMGDPN

-539 TRGSI
+539 TRGAI
-544 TMAVEQ
+544 TMAVER
-550 LQTEGHSVSY
+550 LQADGEFVAY
-560 THLRHLNPL
+560 VHLRHLNPL
-569 PKNLGELLKQ
+569 PKDLGELMKQ
-579 FDHVVAPELNLG
+579 FDHVVVPELNLG
-591 QLSLVMRAK
+591 QLSLVLRAE

-606 SINRVQG
+606 SISKVQG
-613 RAFLISDLVKE
+613 RMFLISELVAGIKE
-624 IKQYLPEAGK
+624 YL

>member
-1 MGAKKTDPD
+1 MT
-10 KAATSEQPAGIRSN
+10 EQTAS
-24 NLLKESVVVRFAG
+24 LMEKDSVVVRFAG

-50 SDASALLGDAIVTFP
+50 ADASALLGDAIVTFP

-85 VHFGSKH
+85 VHFGASN

-129 NFTPTNLKKALY
+129 GFTAVNLKKALY

-149 ALEDE
+149 ALEEE
-154 FRVLKV
+154 FRVIKV
-160 DINALTA
+160 DINALTN
-167 EALKDLPLK
+167 EALKDMPLK
-176 PALKSRS
+176 PALRARCK
-183 NNFFALGIASWVYS
+183 NFFALGITYWVYS

-203 LEWIES
+203 LEWIET
-209 KWRDRLPLIADANS
+209 KWRENLPMMADANS
-223 FALKAGYIVGECKD
+223 LALKAGYIVGENKD
-237 VDIPQYTVQ
+237 IDIPQYTVH
-246 KRVLSDG
+246 RRMLGDG

-271 SENSWRDLVLGSYPI
+271 AENSWRDLVLGSYPI

-380 TLYGRNGESPVI
+380 TLYGRNGESPVAVI
-392 VVAADSP
+392 AADSP
-399 ADCFDTAVEAARL
+399 ADCFDCAIEAARI
-412 ALHYRTP
+412 ALKFRSP

-433 PWKIPAVTDI
+433 PWKVPEVTDI
-443 PDLSVEPIKHGEEYV
+443 PDISVEPIKHGEEYV
-458 PYKRDP
+458 PYRRDTR
-464 KTLARRLA
+464 TLARRLA
-472 VPGRPG
+472 IPGRPG
-478 FEHRIGGLEKTDAG
+478 FEHRIGGLEKTEAG
-492 LVSYDAENHEKMC
+492 LVSYDAENHEAMC
-505 RLRAKK
+505 RLRAAK
-511 VERLAED
+511 VKGIAND
-518 LPPAAVMGAES
+518 IALPEVLGADS
-529 GKVLV
+529 GQVLV

-539 TRGSI
+539 TRGAI
-544 TMAVEQ
+544 TMAVER
-550 LQTEGHSVSY
+550 LLAEGKSVGY
-560 THLRHLNPL
+560 IHLRHINPL
-569 PKNLGELLKQ
+569 PNGLGDLMRK
-579 FDHVVAPELNLG
+579 FKTVVVPEMNLG
-591 QLSLVMRAK
+591 QLSLVLRAE

-606 SINRVQG
+606 SISKVQG
-613 RAFLISDLVKE
+613 RMFQISELVE
-624 IKQYLPEAGK
+624 AIRNYL

>member
-1 MGAKKTDPD
+1 MASKKTASSNKSAKESPAEPD
-10 KAATSEQPAGIRSN
+10 FIE
-24 NLLKESVVVRFAG
+24 KESVVVRFAG

-85 VHFGSKH
+85 VHFGNER

-105 MNPAALKVNLRELEP
+105 MNPAALKVNLVELES

-129 NFTPTNLKKALY
+129 SFTPANLKKAMY
-141 ETNPLDDP
+141 TTNPLDDP
-149 ALEDE
+149 ALDDE
-154 FRVLKV
+154 YRVIKV

-176 PALKSRS
+176 PVLKSRS
-183 NNFFALGIASWVYS
+183 MNFFALGITYWVYS
-197 RPLDMT
+197 RPIDMT
-203 LEWIES
+203 LEWIET
-209 KWRDRLPLIADANS
+209 KWRKTLPLIADANS
-223 FALKAGYIVGECKD
+223 LALKAGYIVGENKD
-237 VDIPQYTVQ
+237 VNIPQCTVQ
-246 KRVLSDG
+246 HRELGDG
-253 VYRKITGNEA
+253 IYRKITGNEA
-263 TALGLIAA
+263 TALGLIVA

-392 VVAADSP
+392 VIAADSP
-399 ADCFDTAVEAARL
+399 ADCFDTAIEACRI
-412 ALHYRTP
+412 ALKYRSP

-433 PWKIPAVTDI
+433 PWKVPDVSTL

-458 PYKRDP
+458 PYRRDP

-472 VPGRPG
+472 IPGRPG
-478 FEHRIGGLEKTDAG
+478 FEHRIGGLEKTEAG
-492 LVSYDAENHEKMC
+492 AVSYDAKNHEEMC

-511 VERLAED
+511 VERLADD
-518 LPPAAVMGAES
+518 LPPVDVMGEPS

-539 TRGSI
+539 TRGAI
-544 TMAVEQ
+544 TVAINQ
-550 LQTEGHSVSY
+550 LQAKGHSVSY
-560 THLRHLNPL
+560 VHLRYLNPL
-569 PKNLGELLKQ
+569 PKNLGDLMKQ
-579 FDHVVAPELNLG
+579 FDHVIAPELNLG
-591 QLSLVMRAK
+591 QLSMVLRAK

-606 SINRVQG
+606 SINKIQG
-613 RAFLISDLVKE
+613 RAFQIIDLVKG
-624 IKQYLPEAGK
+624 ITQYL

>member
-1 MGAKKTDPD
+1 MTEKT
-10 KAATSEQPAGIRSN
+10 A
-24 NLLKESVVVRFAG
+24 NLVEKDSVVVRFAG

-50 SDASALLGDAIVTFP
+50 ADASALLGDAIVTFP
-65 DFPSEIRAPAGSL
+65 DFPSEIRAPSGSL

-85 VHFGSKH
+85 VHFGCKS
-92 VMTPGDKADALVV
+92 VLTPGDKADALVV

-120 KGLLIINTG
+120 KGLLIVNTG
-129 NFTPTNLKKALY
+129 AFTPSNLKKALY

-154 FRVLKV
+154 YRVLRV
-160 DINALTA
+160 DINALTE

-176 PALKSRS
+176 PALRARCK
-183 NNFFALGIASWVYS
+183 NFFALGITYWVFS

-203 LEWIES
+203 LEWIEA
-209 KWRDRLPLIADANS
+209 KWRKNLPMMADANS
-223 FALKAGYIVGECKD
+223 IALKAGYIVGENKD
-237 VDIPQYTVQ
+237 IDIPHYSVN
-246 KRVLSDG
+246 KRVLQDG
-253 VYRKITGNEA
+253 IYRKITGNEA

-271 SENSWRDLVLGSYPI
+271 AENSWRDLVLGSYPI

-343 ALGLAVITELPLVV
+343 ALGLAVITELPLIV

-380 TLYGRNGESPVI
+380 TFYGRNGESPVAI
-392 VVAADSP
+392 IAADSP
-399 ADCFDTAVEAARL
+399 ADCFDCAIEAARI

-433 PWKIPAVTDI
+433 PWKVPNVTDI
-443 PDLSVEPIKHGEEYV
+443 PDISVEPIKHGDTYV

-478 FEHRIGGLEKTDAG
+478 FEHRIGGLEKTEAG
-492 LVSYDAENHEKMC
+492 VVSYDSENHDKMC
-505 RLRAKK
+505 RLRAEK
-511 VERLAED
+511 VQRIANDIPLAKVLGD
-518 LPPAAVMGAES
+518 MK

-534 VGWGS
+534 IGWGS
-539 TRGSI
+539 TRGAI
-544 TMAVEQ
+544 TMAVER
-550 LQTEGHSVSY
+550 LQAEGCSVSY

-569 PKNLGELLKQ
+569 PRNLGELMKQ
-579 FDHVVAPELNLG
+579 FDHVIVPELNLG
-591 QLSLVMRAK
+591 QLSRILRAE

-606 SINRVQG
+606 SINKVPG
-613 RAFLISDLVKE
+613 RMFLISDLVE
-624 IKQYLPEAGK
+624 GIREYL

>member
-1 MGAKKTDPD
+1 MTEKT
-10 KAATSEQPAGIRSN
+10 A
-24 NLLKESVVVRFAG
+24 NLVEKDSVVVRFAG

-50 SDASALLGDAIVTFP
+50 ADASALLGDAIVTFP
-65 DFPSEIRAPAGSL
+65 DFPSEIRAPSGSL

-85 VHFGSKH
+85 VHFGSKS

-120 KGLLIINTG
+120 KGLLIVNTG
-129 NFTPTNLKKALY
+129 AFTPSNLKKALY
-141 ETNPLDDP
+141 EKNPLDDP

-154 FRVLKV
+154 YRVLRV
-160 DINALTA
+160 DINALTE

-176 PALKSRS
+176 PALRARCK
-183 NNFFALGIASWVYS
+183 NFFALGITYWVFS

-203 LEWIES
+203 LEWIET
-209 KWRDRLPLIADANS
+209 KWRKNLPMMADANS
-223 FALKAGYIVGECKD
+223 IALKAGYIVGENKD
-237 VDIPQYTVQ
+237 IDIPHYSVN
-246 KRVLSDG
+246 KRVLEDG
-253 VYRKITGNEA
+253 IYRKITGNEA

-271 SENSWRDLVLGSYPI
+271 AENSWRDLVLGSYPI

-343 ALGLAVITELPLVV
+343 ALGLAVITELPLIV

-380 TLYGRNGESPVI
+380 TFYGRNGESPVAI
-392 VVAADSP
+392 IAADSP
-399 ADCFDTAVEAARL
+399 SDCFACAIEAARI

-433 PWKIPAVTDI
+433 PWKVPNVTDI
-443 PDLSVEPIKHGEEYV
+443 PDISVEPIRHGDAYV

-478 FEHRIGGLEKTDAG
+478 FEHRIGGLEKTEAG
-492 LVSYDAENHEKMC
+492 AVSYDAENHDKMC
-505 RLRAKK
+505 RLRAEK
-511 VERLAED
+511 VQRIAND
-518 LPPAAVMGAES
+518 IPPAKVLGEMK

-534 VGWGS
+534 IGWGS
-539 TRGSI
+539 TRGAI
-544 TMAVEQ
+544 TMAVER
-550 LQTEGHSVSY
+550 LQAEGASVSY

-569 PKNLGELLKQ
+569 PKNLGELMKQ
-579 FDHVVAPELNLG
+579 YDHVIVPELNLG
-591 QLSLVMRAK
+591 QLSRILRAE

-606 SINRVQG
+606 SINKVPG
-613 RAFLISDLVKE
+613 RMFLISDLVDGIRE
-624 IKQYLPEAGK
+624 YL

>member
-1 MGAKKTDPD
+1 MEEKKT
-10 KAATSEQPAGIRSN
+10 
-24 NLLKESVVVRFAG
+24 NLVEKDSVVVRFAG

-50 SDASALLGDAIVTFP
+50 SDASALLGDAMMTFP

-85 VHFGSKH
+85 VHFGSRN

-105 MNPAALKVNLRELEP
+105 MNPAALKVNLAELEP

-129 NFTPTNLKKALY
+129 SFTPANLKKARY

-149 ALEDE
+149 ALEEE
-154 FRVLKV
+154 FRVIKV
-160 DINALTA
+160 DINALLDV
-167 EALKDLPLK
+167 ALKEIPLK
-176 PALKSRS
+176 PALKTRS
-183 NNFFALGIASWVYS
+183 KNFFALGIAFWVYS
-197 RPLDMT
+197 RPLDAT
-203 LEWIES
+203 LEWIEA
-209 KWRDRLPLIADANS
+209 KWREHLPLVADANS
-223 FALKAGYIVGECKD
+223 LALKTGYIVGENKD
-237 VDIPQYTVQ
+237 IDIPHYTVRQ
-246 KRVLSDG
+246 RVLEDG

-313 AAIGVAIGASFA
+313 AAIGVAIGAAFA

-343 ALGLAVITELPLVV
+343 ALGLAVITELPIVV

-372 TEQADLLQ
+372 TEQSDLLQ
-380 TLYGRNGESPVI
+380 SLYGRNGESPLI

-399 ADCFDTAVEAARL
+399 ADCFDTAIEAARL
-412 ALHYRTP
+412 ALKYRTP
-419 VVMLTDTYLANGSE
+419 VIMLTDTYLANGSE
-433 PWKIPAVTDI
+433 PWKIPDVTDI
-443 PDLSVEPIKHGEEYV
+443 PDLSVEPIKQGEEYV
-458 PYKRDP
+458 PYKRNP

-478 FEHRIGGLEKTDAG
+478 FEHRIGGLEKTDEG
-492 LVSYDAENHEKMC
+492 VVSYDAENHERMC
-505 RLRAKK
+505 RLRARKI
-511 VERLAED
+511 ERLAED
-518 LPPAAVMGAES
+518 LPPAEVMGETS

-550 LQTEGHSVSY
+550 LQAAGHSISY

-569 PKNLGELLKQ
+569 PKNLGELMKA

-591 QLSLVMRAK
+591 QLSMVLRAK

-606 SINRVQG
+606 SISKVQG
-613 RAFLISDLVKE
+613 RAFLISELVE
-624 IKQYLPEAGK
+624 QIKPYV

>member
-1 MGAKKTDPD
+1 MSKKEAK
-10 KAATSEQPAGIRSN
+10 
-24 NLLKESVVVRFAG
+24 LLEKDSVVVRFAG

-50 SDASALLGDAIVTFP
+50 SDASALLGDSIVTFP
-65 DFPSEIRAPAGSL
+65 DFPSEIRAPVGSL

-85 VHFGSKH
+85 IHFGSRK
-92 VMTPGDKADALVV
+92 VLTPGDKADALVV
-105 MNPAALKVNLRELEP
+105 MNPAALKMNVKELEP

-129 NFTPTNLKKALY
+129 NFTATNLKKAQY
-141 ETNPLDDP
+141 ESDPLDDP
-149 ALEDE
+149 ALDE
-154 FRVLKV
+154 KFHVLKV
-160 DINALTA
+160 DINALVT
-167 EALKDLPLK
+167 EALKDVPIK

-183 NNFFALGIASWVYS
+183 KNFFALGITYWVYS
-197 RPLDMT
+197 RPLDAT
-203 LEWIES
+203 LEWIET
-209 KWRDRLPLIADANS
+209 KWREKLPLVADANVL
-223 FALKAGYIVGECKD
+223 ALKAGYIVGENKD
-237 VDIPQYTVQ
+237 LDIPHYTVQ
-246 KRVLSDG
+246 KRPLEDG
-253 VYRKITGNEA
+253 TYRKITGNEA

-380 TLYGRNGESPVI
+380 TLYGRNGESPVA
-392 VVAADSP
+392 VVAANSP
-399 ADCFDTAVEAARL
+399 SDCFETAIEAARL
-412 ALHYRTP
+412 ALKYRTP
-419 VVMLTDTYLANGSE
+419 VVMLSDTYLANGSE
-433 PWKIPAVTDI
+433 PWKIPTVTEI
-443 PDLSVEPIKHGEEYV
+443 PDLSVEPIKAGEEYV
-458 PYKRDP
+458 PYKRDS

-472 VPGRPG
+472 IPGRPG
-478 FEHRIGGLEKTDAG
+478 FEHRIGGLEKTEAG
-492 LVSYDAENHEKMC
+492 QVSYDAANHEKMC
-505 RLRAKK
+505 RLRAEKI
-511 VERLAED
+511 ERIAND
-518 LPPAAVMGAES
+518 LPPSEVLGKES

-539 TRGSI
+539 TYGSI
-544 TMAVEQ
+544 MMAVER
-550 LQTEGHSVSY
+550 LQTEGHAVSY

-569 PKNLGELLKQ
+569 PKNLGDLMKQ
-579 FDHVVAPELNLG
+579 FDHVVVPELNLG
-591 QLSLVMRAK
+591 QLSMVLRSK

-606 SINRVQG
+606 SICKVQG
-613 RAFLISDLVKE
+613 RAFLISDLVEE
-624 IKQYLPEAGK
+624 IKNYL

>member
-1 MGAKKTDPD
+1 MAETK
-10 KAATSEQPAGIRSN
+10 
-24 NLLKESVVVRFAG
+24 LKLEEKDSVVVRFAG

-50 SDASALLGDAIVTFP
+50 SDTSALLGDAILTFP
-65 DFPSEIRAPAGSL
+65 DFPSEIRAPLGSL

-85 VHFGSKH
+85 VHFGSKK

-129 NFTPTNLKKALY
+129 TFTPGNLKKAHY
-141 ETNPLDDP
+141 ESNPLDDP

-154 FRVLKV
+154 FRVIKV

-167 EALKDLPLK
+167 AALADLPLK
-176 PALKSRS
+176 TALKSRS
-183 NNFFALGIASWVYS
+183 RNFFALGITYWVYS
-197 RPLDMT
+197 RPLDVT
-203 LEWIES
+203 EDWIES
-209 KWRDRLPLIADANS
+209 KWREKLPLVADANLL
-223 FALKAGYIVGECKD
+223 ALKTGYIVGENKD
-237 VDIPQYTVQ
+237 IDIPHYTVQ
-246 KRVLSDG
+246 RRALEDG
-253 VYRKITGNEA
+253 TYRKITGNEA

-296 SKHRN
+296 AKHRN

-380 TLYGRNGESPVI
+380 ALYGRNGESPVA

-399 ADCFDTAVEAARL
+399 ADCFDTAIEASRI
-412 ALHYRTP
+412 ALKYRMP

-433 PWKIPAVTDI
+433 PWKIPTVTELPDI
-443 PDLSVEPIKHGEEYV
+443 SVVPIKHGAEYV
-458 PYKRDP
+458 PYHRNP

-472 VPGRPG
+472 LPGRPG
-478 FEHRIGGLEKTDAG
+478 FEHRIGGLEKTEEGA
-492 LVSYDAENHEKMC
+492 VSYDGENHEKMC
-505 RLRAKK
+505 RLRAEK
-511 VERLAED
+511 VAKMAD
-518 LPPAAVMGAES
+518 SLPPAEVLGEKS

-534 VGWGS
+534 IGWGS

-550 LQTEGHSVSY
+550 LQAEGHAVSY
-560 THLRHLNPL
+560 THLRYLNPL
-569 PKNLGELLKQ
+569 PKNIGELMKQ
-579 FDHVVAPELNLG
+579 YDHVVAPEMNLG
-591 QLSLVMRAK
+591 QLSLVLRAK

-606 SINRVQG
+606 SISKVQG
-613 RAFLISDLVKE
+613 RAFLISELVE
-624 IKQYLPEAGK
+624 GIKKYL